1 MEAAWGFPQWIL
13 TSTFKRVVK
22 WLLKRQAAKV
32 TLSAAM
38 QALFDVICIQN
49 CSHIVYQRVHLSLM
63 YGNWRYQA
71 CSQLSNDA
79 SS

>member
-32 TLSAAM
+32 TLSAGM
-38 QALFDVICIQN
+38 QALFGGSCSPRT
-49 CSHIVYQRVHLSLM
+49 CSHVVHQSVHLVLM
-63 YGNWRYQA
+63 YSKWCY
-71 CSQLSNDA
+71 
-79 SS
+79 

>member
-32 TLSAAM
+32 TLSAGM
-38 QALFDVICIQN
+38 QALFSGIQ
-49 CSHIVYQRVHLSLM
+49 HPGIVHMFTRV
-63 YGNWRYQA
+63 
-71 CSQLSNDA
+71 CT
-79 SS
+79 SSS